1 MRFCF
6 SKYGVISFV
15 LYATMLS
22 GCSTGYDT
30 AIECYSTLQFRK
42 HSLPSFTTYTMNV
55 KSGNDSRID
64 VYLQMPY
71 TNLRFEKTV
80 EGYKSSF
87 AVTFIIR
94 NMDSEIIQT
103 KELERKVIAKSYE
116 ESISPRFDALLQSFI
131 VQSSEYS
138 MEIVSV
144 DHLSQLR
151 YKEVKQIKPK
161 NYSDS
166 KVSASTV
173 LLLDTVIADEKGL
186 SLRPVFPA
194 LLSRLNDSFGIFQEL
209 YNVHEGDTVTIVES
223 FSKPK
228 AQKTEEN
235 SFVYYIPPYRLIQNG
250 CGEEIDSVYLEMDST
265 FLVTKN
271 DLQQIIQFYPLPAS
285 GYNKIDRKIIVTRNS
300 ISDTIRFSNT
310 YFLSS
315 RSPQSPLTFE
325 EIAGTMRYIMREAEY
340 DSIVGLDAEN
350 GIKRINRFWETHGG
364 AERRTEFER
373 RIREANGLFTECT
386 NGAETP
392 MGIVFIIC
400 GTPDFIEC
408 RGGMTETWFYNIGER
423 AFPIQFRRENEN
435 IAYYTLLP
443 FSVNDSLWQYF
454 IDRWRR

>member
-1 MRFCF
+1 
-6 SKYGVISFV
+6 
-15 LYATMLS
+15 MLS

-30 AIECYSTLQFRK
+30 AIECYSTLQFQK
-42 HSLPSFTTYTMNV
+42 HSLPSFTTYIMNV

-71 TNLRFEKTV
+71 INLRFEKMI
-80 EGYKSSF
+80 EGYKASF

-94 NMDSEIIQT
+94 NKDGEIIQT
-103 KELERKVIAKSYE
+103 KELERKVIAKTFE
-116 ESISPRFDALLQSFI
+116 ESISTRFDALLQSFI

-138 MEIVSV
+138 MEIVTV

-151 YKEVKQIKPK
+151 HKELKQIKPK

-166 KVSASTV
+166 KVSASTL
-173 LLLDTVIADEKGL
+173 LLLDTVIVNEKGL

-209 YNVHEGDTVTIVES
+209 YNVHEGDTVKIAES

-228 AQKTEEN
+228 DQKNEKN
-235 SFVYYIPPYRLIQNG
+235 SFVYYIPPYRVKPNG
-250 CGEEIDSVYLEMDST
+250 CSEEIDSVYLKMDST

-271 DLQQIIQFYPLPAS
+271 DIQQVIQFYPLPAS
-285 GYNKIDRKIIVTRNS
+285 GYNKIDRRIIVTRNS
-300 ISDTIRFSNT
+300 KSDTIRFSNA
-310 YFLSS
+310 YFLRARSLQSS
-315 RSPQSPLTFE
+315 LSFQ
-325 EIAGTMRYIMREAEY
+325 EITGTMRYIMREEEY
-340 DSIVGLDAEN
+340 DSIAGMDAEE
-350 GIKRINRFWETHGG
+350 GIKRIIRFWETHGG

-400 GTPDFIEC
+400 GIPDFIEC

-435 IAYYTLLP
+435 SAYYTLLP